1 MLAVLGF
8 DPVDTLIQPRR
19 LLNLN
24 QRAEQVILLIV
35 TFLELQEHDSRRSE
49 RLVRLEIYTRLFL

>member
-1 MLAVLGF
+1 
-8 DPVDTLIQPRR
+8 
-19 LLNLN
+19 
-24 QRAEQVILLIV
+24 V